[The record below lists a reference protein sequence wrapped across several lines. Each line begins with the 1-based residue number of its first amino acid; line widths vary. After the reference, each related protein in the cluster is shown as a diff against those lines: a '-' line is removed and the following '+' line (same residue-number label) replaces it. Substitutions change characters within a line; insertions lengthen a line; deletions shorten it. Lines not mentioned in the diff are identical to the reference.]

1 MTLPREEYITPVGFA
16 REPAKERRRWW
27 GRIFLALLVAAL
39 VYVLFTRVINPP
51 TTGLSPQPTV
61 SSILPG
67 V

>member
-1 MTLPREEYITPVGFA
+1 VTLPHEEYITPVGFA

-27 GRIFLALLVAAL
+27 GRLFLAILVAGL

-51 TTGLSPQPTV
+51 STGLSPAPTQ
-61 SSILPG
+61 SSALPG